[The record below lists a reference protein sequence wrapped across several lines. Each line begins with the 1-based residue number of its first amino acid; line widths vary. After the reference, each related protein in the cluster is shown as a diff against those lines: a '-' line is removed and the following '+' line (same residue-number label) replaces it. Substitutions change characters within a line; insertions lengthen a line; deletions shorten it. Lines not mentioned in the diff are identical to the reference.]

1 MSDIDVGANVNA
13 EPITLS
19 HASLPAASKG
29 SPFHKEC
36 PACKKGILLVYR
48 DDKTFMLRN
57 LDRCIYCA
65 QRFIYT
71 DKTINGER
79 VIDVVHPS

>member
-1 MSDIDVGANVNA
+1 MSEIAAGANVNA

-19 HASLPAASKG
+19 HASLPAAREG
-29 SPFHKEC
+29 SFQKEC
-36 PACKKGILLVYR
+36 PVCKKGVLLVYR

-65 QRFIYT
+65 QQFVYT

-79 VIDVVHPS
+79 VIDVIHPS